1 MMSCWGDP
9 FLRPLVHPGKKY
21 LRWQGPDA
29 NKTGRDPCLR
39 GADILWGRQML
50 SKATH
55 RSQSQR
61 LTSPMRKTALED
73 AMGGCLHLT
82 LALND
87 ERESAHRT

>member
-1 MMSCWGDP
+1 
-9 FLRPLVHPGKKY
+9 
-21 LRWQGPDA
+21 
-29 NKTGRDPCLR
+29 
-39 GADILWGRQML
+39 ML

-73 AMGGCLHLT
+73 AMGECLHLT

-87 ERESAHRT
+87 ERESAHRR